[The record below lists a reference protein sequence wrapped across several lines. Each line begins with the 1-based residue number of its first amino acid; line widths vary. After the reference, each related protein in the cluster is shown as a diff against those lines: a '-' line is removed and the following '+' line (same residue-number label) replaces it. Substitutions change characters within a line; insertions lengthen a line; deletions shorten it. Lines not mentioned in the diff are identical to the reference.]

1 VPRPLDLERSGDDD
15 RLGSREVRLQA
26 RAACCE
32 VIVLAPWPGD
42 EIADRSGGL
51 ETGGVDR

>member
-1 VPRPLDLERSGDDD
+1 
-15 RLGSREVRLQA
+15 VRLQA
-26 RAACCE
+26 CAACGE